1 MNDNPG
7 EIRSIAWSH
16 AFPFVR
22 LFHTFRLAMDF
33 KRLVLALAAVVVV
46 YLAGRLLDVAWKAGG
61 GGVLVN
67 ARSLADVETDAT
79 PPSVTE
85 IEVFATRP
93 HDQFAAWYA
102 RTTAE
107 RDDAVRMLIATG
119 AVAEPAGG
127 ATRLTGKNLES
138 LALTSAYRDQL
149 SRANKLITERLQQAR
164 AHLTALPAAE
174 RKRERAALTR
184 AADTLRLVLSTGAY
198 RWLPEHARIDEAIE
212 RILGAGQKPSNGQ
225 PGPES
230 DAASLRRTVDTQL
243 TLHAARSLHV
253 RGPFRALLAFQS
265 QCFAGAVQGVVTGRW
280 GYGDGPS
287 GAEPSLLGSVGAFTG
302 SLTWLVTQRPWY
314 TLLMG
319 VICLVVFGFF
329 GGAICRSAAIQSAR
343 EESIPIR
350 DALGYARSKFT
361 GLLTAPLMPL
371 AIFVGI
377 LVIMWVGGLVGAI
390 PRLGELLAGVTF
402 PLAILG
408 GFALAMIFIATV
420 LGFFLMWPTIAVEGS
435 DGFDALSRVGN
446 YLGGRLWSVSFYT
459 FLLLLYGGLSFV
471 VVRAIAQLT
480 LKFTH
485 WGAGLGLN
493 LGSNVALDGLGKL
506 NGIWRMPAWSDLAIL
521 PTVGETPFWGTFHN
535 APLNWSEWIA
545 LVLIAASVF
554 VVVGLVGAFVVS
566 FFFCGSTQ
574 MYFLLRREVDATD
587 FDEVFFVE
595 PEPQPQ
601 PAPATSPPTQP
612 APPAEAGPAAEPA
625 AGSPPAAG

>member
-33 KRLVLALAAVVVV
+33 KRLVLALAAVVIV
-46 YLAGRLLDVAWKAGG
+46 YLAGRLLDVAWRTGG

-67 ARSLADVETDAT
+67 ARSMADVETDAT
-79 PPSVTE
+79 PPTVTE

-93 HDQFAAWYA
+93 HDHFAAWYA
-102 RTTAE
+102 RTTAD
-107 RDDAVRMLIATG
+107 RDDAVRVLIATG
-119 AVAEPAGG
+119 AVAEPGG
-127 ATRLTGKNLES
+127 AAKLTGRNLES
-138 LALTSAYRDQL
+138 LPLTSAYRDQL
-149 SRANKLITERLQQAR
+149 SRASKLVADRLQQAR
-164 AHLTALPAAE
+164 TALAALPAAE
-174 RKRERAALTR
+174 KKRERAALNR
-184 AADTLRLVLSTGAY
+184 AADTLRLVLATGGY

-212 RILGAGQKPSNGQ
+212 RIVGVGQKSSSGL
-225 PGPES
+225 PESDS
-230 DAASLRRTVDTQL
+230 DAASLRRVVDTQL
-243 TLHAARSLHV
+243 TLHATQSLHV

-265 QCFAGAVQGVVTGRW
+265 QCFAGAVQGVVSGRW

-287 GAEPSLLGSVGAFTG
+287 GVEPSLLGSVGAFTS
-302 SLTWLVTQRPWY
+302 SLTWAVTQRPWY

-319 VICLVVFGFF
+319 VICVVVFGFF

-377 LVIMWVGGLVGAI
+377 LAIMWIGGLVGAI
-390 PRLGELLAGVTF
+390 PRLGELLAGITF
-402 PLAILG
+402 PLAVLG

-485 WGAGLGLN
+485 WGTGLGLN

-521 PTVGETPFWGTFHN
+521 PSVGEVPFWGTFHN

-545 LVLIAASVF
+545 LVLIAVSVF

-595 PEPQPQ
+595 PEPE
-601 PAPATSPPTQP
+601 PATATAPPTQP
-612 APPAEAGPAAEPA
+612 APPAGAAPAADTA
-625 AGSPPAAG
+625 AGGPPPAG